1 MTGELSLFSI
11 GNGLLAPTECAEAL
25 LSLNKLTQSRGLVLS
40 PEQALAL
47 EQCRDA
53 ALEDTGRLEMGQ
65 GILPELI
72 YAFYDS
78 PCLSPETYPET
89 LNALTALFYR
99 GKTAAQEAVSDE
111 ALLKFLR
118 REFDGACRGSLELL
132 EDALEEWTAK
142 LRGRIAP
149 HLGEEAR
156 TDDL

>member
-1 MTGELSLFSI
+1 MTGEFSLFFM

-25 LSLNKLTQSRGLVLS
+25 LSLNELTQSRGLVLS

-47 EQCRDA
+47 EQQRAA
-53 ALEDTGRLEMGQ
+53 ALEETGRLEMGQ

-78 PCLSPETYPET
+78 TFLSPETYSET

-99 GKTAAQEAVSDE
+99 GKTAAREAVSDE
-111 ALLKFLR
+111 TLLKFLR

-132 EDALEEWTAK
+132 EDALEEWMAK

-149 HLGEEAR
+149 HLGKEAR
-156 TDDL
+156 PDDL

>member
-47 EQCRDA
+47 EQCRAA
-53 ALEDTGRLEMGQ
+53 ALEETGRLEMGQ

-99 GKTAAQEAVSDE
+99 EKPPP
-111 ALLKFLR
+111 R
-118 REFDGACRGSLELL
+118 R
-132 EDALEEWTAK
+132 
-142 LRGRIAP
+142 P
-149 HLGEEAR
+149 
-156 TDDL
+156 

>member
-1 MTGELSLFSI
+1 MTGELSLFFM
-11 GNGLLAPTECAEAL
+11 GNALPAPTECAEAL
-25 LSLNKLTQSRGLVLS
+25 LSLNELTQSRGLVLS

-47 EQCRDA
+47 EQSRAA
-53 ALEDTGRLEMGQ
+53 ALEETGRLEMGQ

-78 PCLSPETYPET
+78 PFLSPETYSET

-99 GKTAAQEAVSDE
+99 GKTAAREAVSDE

-149 HLGEEAR
+149 HLGKEAR
-156 TDDL
+156 PDDL

>member
-1 MTGELSLFSI
+1 MTGEFSLFFM

-25 LSLNKLTQSRGLVLS
+25 LSLNELTQSRGLVLS

-47 EQCRDA
+47 EQQRAA
-53 ALEDTGRLEMGQ
+53 ALEETGRLEMGQ

-78 PCLSPETYPET
+78 TFLSPETYSET

-99 GKTAAQEAVSDE
+99 GKTAAREAVSDE

-149 HLGEEAR
+149 HLGKEAR
-156 TDDL
+156 PDDL

>member
-1 MTGELSLFSI
+1 MTGEFSLFFM

-25 LSLNKLTQSRGLVLS
+25 LSLNELTQSRGLVLS

-47 EQCRDA
+47 EQQRAA
-53 ALEDTGRLEMGQ
+53 ALEETGRLEMGQ

-78 PCLSPETYPET
+78 TFLSPETYSET

-99 GKTAAQEAVSDE
+99 GKTAAREAVSDE
-111 ALLKFLR
+111 TLLKFLR

-149 HLGEEAR
+149 HLGKEAR
-156 TDDL
+156 PDDL

>member
-53 ALEDTGRLEMGQ
+53 ALEETGRLEMGQ

-99 GKTAAQEAVSDE
+99 GKTAAQEAVSD
-111 ALLKFLR
+111 
-118 REFDGACRGSLELL
+118 
-132 EDALEEWTAK
+132 
-142 LRGRIAP
+142 
-149 HLGEEAR
+149 
-156 TDDL
+156 

>member
-47 EQCRDA
+47 EQCRAA
-53 ALEDTGRLEMGQ
+53 ALEETGRLEMGQ

-99 GKTAAQEAVSDE
+99 GKTAAQEAVSDGSAAE
-111 ALLKFLR
+111 IPSPGIR
-118 REFDGACRGSLELL
+118 RCLSGQPGIIGGRAGGMDGETTRANRAPFGRG
-132 EDALEEWTAK
+132 
-142 LRGRIAP
+142 GP
-149 HLGEEAR
+149 HR
-156 TDDL
+156 

>member
-1 MTGELSLFSI
+1 MTGEFSLFFM

-25 LSLNKLTQSRGLVLS
+25 LSLNELTQSRGLVLS

-47 EQCRDA
+47 EQQRAA
-53 ALEDTGRLEMGQ
+53 ALEETGRLEMGQ

-78 PCLSPETYPET
+78 TFLSPETYSET

-99 GKTAAQEAVSDE
+99 GKTAAREAVSDE

-149 HLGEEAR
+149 HLGKEAR

>member
-1 MTGELSLFSI
+1 
-11 GNGLLAPTECAEAL
+11 
-25 LSLNKLTQSRGLVLS
+25 
-40 PEQALAL
+40 
-47 EQCRDA
+47 
-53 ALEDTGRLEMGQ
+53 MGQ

-118 REFDGACRGSLELL
+118 RDFDGACRGSLELL

>member
-47 EQCRDA
+47 EQCRAA
-53 ALEDTGRLEMGQ
+53 ALEETGRLEMGQ

-78 PCLSPETYPET
+78 PCLSPETYLGMDKSSELWPEAERYLAGNTDKDT
-89 LNALTALFYR
+89 LIRNLDQ
-99 GKTAAQEAVSDE
+99 KVSMMM
-111 ALLKFLR
+111 
-118 REFDGACRGSLELL
+118 
-132 EDALEEWTAK
+132 
-142 LRGRIAP
+142 
-149 HLGEEAR
+149 GEQ
-156 TDDL
+156 